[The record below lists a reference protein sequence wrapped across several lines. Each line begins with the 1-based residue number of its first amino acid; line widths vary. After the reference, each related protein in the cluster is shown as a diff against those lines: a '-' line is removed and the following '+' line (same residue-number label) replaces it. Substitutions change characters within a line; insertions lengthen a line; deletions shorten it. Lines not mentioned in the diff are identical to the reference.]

1 VTAASDSSGASPPAI
16 EPSLALYVHM
26 PWCVRKCPYCD
37 FNSHQLKSAAPDASY
52 IDALIRDFDMELPGL
67 RDRRI
72 DTVFFGGG
80 TPSLFQPEDFSLL
93 LGALRQRIAFAPDA
107 EITMEANP
115 GTIER
120 GRFAGYGQ
128 AGINRVSLGA
138 QSFAP
143 RALEALG
150 RIHTADDTHRAVA
163 ELRAAKLDNFNLD
176 LMYALPAQTIEEAL
190 EDVRIA
196 CQLSPS
202 HMSYYQLTLEPG
214 TVFHA
219 RPPQLPDEDAAWQI
233 QTAGQKLL
241 AEAGYVQY
249 EVSAYAREGAR
260 CRHNLNYWLFGDY
273 LGIGA
278 GAHGKLSVAL
288 PQRILRTVKPKQPR
302 EYQEQVRRADL
313 GPNAA
318 IGTGAAIG
326 TRAAIGESSFIQ
338 PRDLPFEFMLNAL
351 RLNEGFT
358 VHDYRR
364 RTGLDMDSV
373 EAKLADA
380 ERRGLLAGRAGVW
393 CTTEL
398 GRRFLNDLQ
407 ASFLA

>member
-1 VTAASDSSGASPPAI
+1 
-16 EPSLALYVHM
+16 
-26 PWCVRKCPYCD
+26 
-37 FNSHQLKSAAPDASY
+37 
-52 IDALIRDFDMELPGL
+52 
-67 RDRRI
+67 
-72 DTVFFGGG
+72 
-80 TPSLFQPEDFSLL
+80 
-93 LGALRQRIAFAPDA
+93 
-107 EITMEANP
+107 MEANP

-120 GRFAGYGQ
+120 GRFAGYRQ

-196 CQLSPS
+196 CELGPS

-219 RPPQLPDEDAAWQI
+219 RPPQLPDEDDAWQI

-313 GPNAA
+313 GTNAVIGTSA
-318 IGTGAAIG
+318 SIGTGAAIG
-326 TRAAIGESSFIQ
+326 TRAAIGESSFILPQ
-338 PRDLPFEFMLNAL
+338 DLPFEFMLNAL